1 MGLRASTFWRKKR
14 PASPGGI
21 PRVQRGIR
29 RHTRKQEGL
38 RLQAFSHAI
47 RHTTSSRQHRY
58 CGAAD
63 AYSVVLRTL
72 TGSDCWLHS
81 RAVIASIQA
90 SASGNRGN
98 RNSCCAAVFRAV
110 PNFFSSDACVSFPT
124 RHRHNA
130 ASVHLHRHECSAT
143 HTTRSADVIAEHRFH
158 SGRGR
163 ARNAHYSTRVR
174 IDGGGIAE
182 SSAAGT
188 RPHDLHARGTPS
200 AGYPDH
206 VVEAFSTLVSQARRQ
221 QGRTR
226 RDWTAPSCED
236 AHQATTSVHRTSLSS
251 PRACASPVRGARYRA
266 GFDRNRS
273 MSAARQPTIR
283 PPNAMAGGNVPSRM
297 RL

>member
-14 PASPGGI
+14 TRGAGGL

-29 RHTRKQEGL
+29 RHTKKQEGL
-38 RLQAFSHAI
+38 RLQAFSHAL
-47 RHTTSSRQHRY
+47 RRTTSSHQHRY
-58 CGAAD
+58 YGAAN

-72 TGSDCWLHS
+72 TGSDCWLHC

-98 RNSCCAAVFRAV
+98 RDPCCSAVFRAV
-110 PNFFSSDACVSFPT
+110 PKIFFVRRVCEFSNDDIDTMRLRFTCIDTSTSPIA
-124 RHRHNA
+124 R
-130 ASVHLHRHECSAT
+130 
-143 HTTRSADVIAEHRFH
+143 ADVIAEHRLH
-158 SGRGR
+158 SGYG
-163 ARNAHYSTRVR
+163 RVR
-174 IDGGGIAE
+174 NTQRAVRDRIGGGGIEE

-188 RPHDLHARGTPS
+188 RPPGLHARGKPS
-200 AGYPDH
+200 AGHPDL
-206 VVEAFSTLVSQARRQ
+206 VAEAFSTPVSHARRQ
-221 QGRTR
+221 LGRTR

-236 AHQATTSVHRTSLSS
+236 AHRVTTHVHRTSLSS
-251 PRACASPVRGARYRA
+251 PRACSSHVCGARYRA

-273 MSAARQPTIR
+273 MSAARHPTIR